1 MTHTQLTYYDHTN
14 SGTKYPLAFL
24 LDNITSPNNI
34 GSAFRLA
41 DALGVEKMYL
51 VGKTLCPPNRRITKT
66 ARCKEKEI
74 LWEYFQTAEEAL
86 QTVRNNGYA
95 IVSAEIT
102 DNSKDL
108 SECVFEKFEKICL
121 VAGSERYG
129 VSQEI
134 LDVSDEV
141 VHIPMVGKGSSM
153 NVVAALAIVTYE
165 ALKQYKKNII

>member
-1 MTHTQLTYYDHTN
+1 MKHTQLTYYEHTY
-14 SGTKYPLAFL
+14 SGKKYPLAFM

-41 DALGVEKMYL
+41 DALGVEKIYL
-51 VGKTLCPPNRRITKT
+51 VGNTLCPPNRRITKT

-74 LWEYFQTAEEAL
+74 PWEYYETIEDAL
-86 QTVRNNGYA
+86 QKLKDDGYS
-95 IVSAEIT
+95 IISAEIT

-108 SECVFEKFEKICL
+108 SECVFEKSKKICL
-121 VAGSERYG
+121 VAGSERHG

-134 LDVSDEV
+134 LDNSDEV

-153 NVVAALAIVTYE
+153 NVVAALAIITY
-165 ALKQYKKNII
+165 KIVNQ

>member
-1 MTHTQLTYYDHTN
+1 MKHTQLTYENHSY
-14 SGTKYPLAFL
+14 SGKKHPLAFM

-34 GSAFRLA
+34 GSAFRFA

-51 VGKTLCPPNRRITKT
+51 VGKTLCPPNNRITKT
-66 ARCKEKEI
+66 ARSKEKEI
-74 LWEYFQTAEEAL
+74 PWEYYETVEDAL
-86 QTVRNNGYA
+86 QKVKNDGYS

-108 SECVFEKFEKICL
+108 SQCVFDTSKKICI
-121 VAGSERYG
+121 VAGSERHG

-134 LDVSDEV
+134 LDSSDEV

-153 NVVAALAIVTYE
+153 NVVVALAIVTYE
-165 ALKQYKKNII
+165 VVKQMKRIV